1 MTNLFLGLTLPD
13 QALTNDSYK
22 NKTNVNWKKV
32 DCPIVYTLQQD
43 TSYKGRGGSY
53 KLFRDGP
60 QLDQKGFYIPTKLS
74 QTLISDRIKYQPDD
88 VMPCNHRK
96 RLVPKKS

>member
-1 MTNLFLGLTLPD
+1 MTKCFRFDTAD

-22 NKTNVNWKKV
+22 NKNNVNWKKV

-74 QTLISDRIKYQPDD
+74 KTLISDRIKYQPDD
-88 VMPCNHRK
+88 VMPCDTAK